1 MPKRPPVIR
10 DKDTIEFRL
19 TEQSES
25 RLPFVFVETLDEATL
40 AERSLRVYE
49 EAARDRRLIHVLNRS
64 TDGIL
69 GTAMVQPSSDGKRPL
84 RAEVGGLAVH
94 PGARG
99 FGIASHLFKVM
110 MVYAVKESGRDQ
122 PDEQYIGH
130 VVEGNVASIAAVLG
144 AGFRSTGIVELHR
157 NDIDAGIDHLIQEGG
172 SFVRMDRLRPRCA
185 RRTHSRPV
193 EIRPRATGCD
203 RAERSGRRCAYHTRF
218 LAHHQPRIPRR
229 GIRADRFLPRQDAI
243 GMMHGGVGR
252 HSTKPGSGA

>member
-1 MPKRPPVIR
+1 MPKRPPMIR

-19 TEQSES
+19 TEQAES

-40 AERSLRVYE
+40 AERSPRVYE

-99 FGIASHLFKVM
+99 FGIASHLLKVM
-110 MVYAVKESGRDQ
+110 MVYAVQESGRDQ

-130 VVEGNVASIAAVLG
+130 VVEGNVASIQAVLG
-144 AGFRSTGIVELHR
+144 AGFRPTGIVELHR
-157 NDIDAGIDHLIQEGG
+157 NDIDAGIDHLIPEGG
-172 SFVRMDRLRPRCA
+172 SFVRMESFA
-185 RRTHSRPV
+185 F
-193 EIRPRATGCD
+193 D
-203 RAERSGRRCAYHTRF
+203 RAALDGLILDLWRF
-218 LAHHQPRIPRR
+218 VREQQGVIARNDPTGDVRITLDFSHIISPVYLDAESARIGSSR
-229 GIRADRFLPRQDAI
+229 GTTP
-243 GMMHGGVGR
+243 
-252 HSTKPGSGA
+252 

>member
-1 MPKRPPVIR
+1 MPKRPPMIR

-110 MVYAVKESGRDQ
+110 MVYAVKESGRD
-122 PDEQYIGH
+122 P
-130 VVEGNVASIAAVLG
+130 AV
-144 AGFRSTGIVELHR
+144 HR
-157 NDIDAGIDHLIQEGG
+157 PCRRRKRRLDCGCARRRVSVDRHRRTAPQRHRRRPEGG
-172 SFVRMDRLRPRCA
+172 SFVRMESFA
-185 RRTHSRPV
+185 F
-193 EIRPRATGCD
+193 D
-203 RAERSGRRCAYHTRF
+203 RAALDGLILDLWRFVREQQGVIARSDPAGDV
-218 LAHHQPRIPRR
+218 RITLDFSHIISPGYLDAESARIGSSR
-229 GIRADRFLPRQDAI
+229 GKTP
-243 GMMHGGVGR
+243 
-252 HSTKPGSGA
+252 